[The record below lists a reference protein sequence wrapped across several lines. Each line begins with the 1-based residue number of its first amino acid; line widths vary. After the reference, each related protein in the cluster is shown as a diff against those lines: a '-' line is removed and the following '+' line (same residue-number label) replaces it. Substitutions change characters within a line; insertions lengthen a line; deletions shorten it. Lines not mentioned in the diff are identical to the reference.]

1 MFNFKN
7 LSGLTQLMMNA
18 GSLTDRIKEMRD
30 SLASQTATGSAAE
43 GSIHVEVSGTGEVQ
57 RLTICTTLIQTGTTD
72 QIEQLLPLALNEALG
87 KVRQMHVDKVRELTG
102 GVDIPGLEDALGRL

>member
-18 GSLTDRIKEMRD
+18 GSIADRIKEVKE
-30 SLASQTATGSAAE
+30 SLANQTATGTAAE

-57 RLTICTTLIQTGTTD
+57 RLSICSTLVQTGTTD
-72 QIEQLLPLALNEALG
+72 QIEQLLPVALNEALA
-87 KVRQMHVDKVRELTG
+87 KVRQMHIDKVRELTG
-102 GVDIPGLEDALGRL
+102 GVDLPGLEDAIGRL

>member
-18 GSLTDRIKEMRD
+18 GSIADRIKEVKE
-30 SLASQTATGSAAE
+30 SLANQTATGTGAE

-57 RLTICTTLIQTGTTD
+57 RLSICSTLVQTGTTD
-72 QIEQLLPLALNEALG
+72 QIEQLLPVALNEALA
-87 KVRQMHVDKVRELTG
+87 KVRQMHIDKVRELTG
-102 GVDIPGLEDALGRL
+102 GVDLPGLEDAIGRL

>member
-18 GSLTDRIKEMRD
+18 GSLADRIKDLKE
-30 SLASQTATGSAAE
+30 SLANQTATGTAAE

-57 RLTICTTLIQTGTTD
+57 RLSICSTLVQTGTTD
-72 QIEQLLPLALNEALG
+72 QIEQLLPLALNEALA
-87 KVRQMHVDKVRELTG
+87 KVRQMHLEKVRELTG
-102 GVDIPGLEDALGRL
+102 GVDLPGLEDALGRL

>member
-18 GSLTDRIKEMRD
+18 GSITDRIREMRE
-30 SLASQTATGSAAE
+30 SLANQTATGSAAE

-57 RLTICTTLIQTGTTD
+57 RLTICTSLIQTGSTD
-72 QIEQLLPLALNEALG
+72 QIEVLLPQALNEALA
-87 KVRQMHVDKVRELTG
+87 KVRQMHIAKVRELTG
-102 GVDIPGLEDALGRL
+102 GVDIPGLDDALSNL